1 MQLGASLLLSL
12 GLEAFLTAKYALN
25 QTPNE

>member
-1 MQLGASLLLSL
+1 MQLEASLPLSL
-12 GLEAFLTAKYALN
+12 GLEAFFAAGYTLN